1 MNVRIVLVL
10 VGGLLGLSQVAEA
23 QLTQIRRDYQQPMT
37 YSPDDPFTKGLVY
50 RLQTGQAGK
59 YFNCDCEEEKRY
71 SPYIYWQT
79 VCNHTHPV
87 PYCRVLLRDLHE
99 VKERVRAGACR
110 GGQNCQCQDCQS
122 RNSGYYL
129 AAQAGADSATAQ
141 ATEQVAGSEMVA
153 PATVPPVAAATV
165 TEESQHVVYGSRT
178 TRQRM
183 AQQGS
188 FGEQPAANGLRT
200 AERDSPQLQP
210 QGMMP
215 RR

>member
-1 MNVRIVLVL
+1 MKLRTGLVALLL
-10 VGGLLGLSQVAEA
+10 VVGIGQLAEA
-23 QLTQIRRDYQQPMT
+23 QLTQIRRDYRQPMT

-79 VCNHTHPV
+79 VCNHTHPK
-87 PYCRVLLRDLHE
+87 PYCTVLLRDIHE

-110 GGQNCQCQDCQS
+110 GGQNCTCGQCQQQAGGS
-122 RNSGYYL
+122 YYL
-129 AAQAGADSATAQ
+129 AENAGQSASGNASNEATQPAVEQSLANAQAEA
-141 ATEQVAGSEMVA
+141 AGD
-153 PATVPPVAAATV
+153 
-165 TEESQHVVYGSRT
+165 HLVYGSRA
-178 TRQRM
+178 TRQRL

-188 FGEQPAANGLRT
+188 FTAPANPTAPASASAPAQTADSQKQPT
-200 AERDSPQLQP
+200 
-210 QGMMP
+210 

>member
-1 MNVRIVLVL
+1 MKLQTGLMALLLV
-10 VGGLLGLSQVAEA
+10 VGIGQMAEA
-23 QLTQIRRDYQQPMT
+23 QLTQIRRDYRQPMT

-79 VCNHTHPV
+79 VCNHTHPK
-87 PYCRVLLRDLHE
+87 PYCTVLLRDLHE

-110 GGQNCQCQDCQS
+110 GGQDCTCGQCQQS
-122 RNSGYYL
+122 VGGGYYL
-129 AAQAGADSATAQ
+129 AESTSAA
-141 ATEQVAGSEMVA
+141 ESGS
-153 PATVPPVAAATV
+153 VAAATGQPEAQQQSSAKPV
-165 TEESQHVVYGSRT
+165 DSPADHVVYGSRA
-178 TRQRM
+178 TRQRL

-188 FGEQPAANGLRT
+188 FTDPTGESAAAQT
-200 AERDSPQLQP
+200 ADSQKLPT
-210 QGMMP
+210 

>member
-1 MNVRIVLVL
+1 MKLQTGLVALLL
-10 VGGLLGLSQVAEA
+10 VVGIGQLAEA
-23 QLTQIRRDYQQPMT
+23 QLTQIGRDYRQPMT

-79 VCNHTHPV
+79 VCNHTHPK
-87 PYCRVLLRDLHE
+87 PYCTVLLRDLHE

-110 GGQNCQCQDCQS
+110 GGQNCTCGQCQQTTGG
-122 RNSGYYL
+122 GYYL
-129 AAQAGADSATAQ
+129 AENDGQATSGAASGEAAQPASAQAEAT
-141 ATEQVAGSEMVA
+141 GD
-153 PATVPPVAAATV
+153 
-165 TEESQHVVYGSRT
+165 HIVYGSRA
-178 TRQRM
+178 TRQRL

-188 FGEQPAANGLRT
+188 FTAPASESAAAQT
-200 AERDSPQLQP
+200 ADSQKLPV
-210 QGMMP
+210 